1 MNKLKYLFLASIAAL
16 SLTGCGSSS
25 TAGATLPS
33 GGKAIDTTTEK
44 GKIEVKQKLSANIQE
59 TIKGLSSVKI
69 TNTLNNTNLSAKVS
83 TTGLEKS
90 PINGVTFKDINATLN
105 VKNLNAKAEYQ
116 LLGLDKT
123 YADLQGIAS
132 LNFNGGVSFEG
143 NLPDL
148 SNYTVADKSATIN
161 NKKYSYSVNAKDVD
175 LLAYYK
181 DNTLYGD
188 FSDDGLYSFVKDLD
202 TTTKKVVEDFPLLS
216 TYIGNVNLLDVFNE
230 LFGTTKKVSFDFTS
244 LIGEEVS
251 EKILPE
257 ISDETVENLEES
269 ITEFLTYLETLNK
282 TFGFNLFTFKKYD
295 DGRFGLS
302 YSLNKDQF
310 INLIM
315 GTFNTFYVGSDSQNG
330 QSSATSAESSIKKE
344 LSDAIQKFEVKGAI
358 LFNEKGLLTK
368 YGMSE
373 NIKVKTSYPIKVESS
388 EVITKA
394 DIVLDFSTGSTFAID
409 YNQAIQLPS
418 DLSGYTP
425 LKLYA

>member
-83 TTGLEKS
+83 TSGLEKS
-90 PINGVTFKDINATLN
+90 PINGITFKDINATLN
-105 VKNLNAKAEYQ
+105 VKNVNAKAEYQ

-148 SNYTVADKSATIN
+148 NNYSVNGQSATVN

-188 FSDDGLYSFVKDLD
+188 FSDDGLYSLVKDLD

-216 TYIGNVNLLDVFNE
+216 TYIGNVNLLDVFTK

-244 LIGEEVS
+244 LIGEEAS

-257 ISDETVENLEES
+257 ISDETVEILEES

-315 GTFNTFYVGSDSQNG
+315 STYSIGSDSQG
-330 QSSATSAESSIKKE
+330 SQSSATSEESSIKKE

-373 NIKVKTSYPIKVESS
+373 NIKVKTSFPIKVENS

-425 LKLYA
+425 LDLYE

>member
-1 MNKLKYLFLASIAAL
+1 M
-16 SLTGCGSSS
+16 
-25 TAGATLPS
+25 
-33 GGKAIDTTTEK
+33 
-44 GKIEVKQKLSANIQE
+44 
-59 TIKGLSSVKI
+59 
-69 TNTLNNTNLSAKVS
+69 
-83 TTGLEKS
+83 
-90 PINGVTFKDINATLN
+90 
-105 VKNLNAKAEYQ
+105 
-116 LLGLDKT
+116 
-123 YADLQGIAS
+123 
-132 LNFNGGVSFEG
+132 
-143 NLPDL
+143 
-148 SNYTVADKSATIN
+148 
-161 NKKYSYSVNAKDVD
+161 
-175 LLAYYK
+175 
-181 DNTLYGD
+181 
-188 FSDDGLYSFVKDLD
+188 
-202 TTTKKVVEDFPLLS
+202 
-216 TYIGNVNLLDVFNE
+216 DVFTK

-244 LIGEEVS
+244 LIGEEAS

-257 ISDETVENLEES
+257 ISDETVEILEES

-315 GTFNTFYVGSDSQNG
+315 STYSIGSDSQG
-330 QSSATSAESSIKKE
+330 SQSSATSEESSIKKE

-373 NIKVKTSYPIKVESS
+373 NIKVKTSFPIKVENS

-425 LKLYA
+425 LDLYE